1 MIVIDC
7 CFNNRLNGFQDAA
20 GIVFSQEVEV
30 FSGLL
35 GIGKAEFFLR
45 ICRSDDAVGVLN
57 NSAGF
62 LLHILT
68 EYTGQGHNRKNL
80 YINHIPQHEA
90 GAYAWELVV
99 IAQDD
104 NAGF

>member
-1 MIVIDC
+1 M
-7 CFNNRLNGFQDAA
+7 
-20 GIVFSQEVEV
+20 
-30 FSGLL
+30 
-35 GIGKAEFFLR
+35 
-45 ICRSDDAVGVLN
+45 GVLN

-80 YINHIPQHEA
+80 CINHVPQHEA